1 MNYKKLKRVFALG
14 MAVLLSVS
22 TSVYGGTIEVHAA
35 EAISD
40 NLLENKVIDNSSL
53 EENTEKKGDVQGDT
67 QGAGQGDSQDN
78 AQDAGQDD
86 GQDNAQNAGQGDS
99 NDNVQNAG
107 QGDVQGDTNGNVQ
120 NVEQGDTPNAEQAN
134 TQSTEQEKIQ
144 VNIQGD
150 AQDAGQDATVLTEQD
165 EKPAALAATM
175 AAPSGVAKTE
185 VGYSNE
191 LNLGFSD
198 VAWVNSITAL
208 KVGNDSFEK
217 VNSFGFFESGN
228 KFIAGSYSFDG
239 GANGDLPALRIITK
253 NITFPVIAVISAN
266 GYEDLKLNIKREGK
280 SYAYTY
286 TAEVISDTTP
296 DTSVGQ
302 TYTVTTSNCSNGTLT
317 VAPNTAEAGTEV
329 KVTATPNE
337 GYEVESVT
345 ASQEN
350 STAVDLTAGTESGV
364 YTFIMPASNVTVSAT
379 FKEAA
384 PAEAGKI
391 VLSQL
396 KLEKEWM
403 SSNWNLKFTNADG
416 YVSKVTAI
424 KVNDTAWEE
433 TSYGPYYGGSYKKNT
448 DENYLIF
455 AGNDNSGSQDKPVL
469 KSGDVITITA
479 TGYEDLTFKLVIDP
493 NGNASLTEDDNQ
505 GDPYELHVKI
515 EGSFEAAIVGQKD
528 YDGVSSA
535 STGGASSNKNSAV
548 TVYGALVRKDT
559 EPADSDWEALDHQSK
574 IQLEGSKC
582 SVSIVPDVAGGT
594 AENSDSGMEGVY
606 MTLSSDLTLN
616 GTPKDPGTYLIS
628 VSIED
633 NRGRKATSNTL
644 PFRIYKGEETLAEQI
659 KTENLKQYAS
669 GLYAW
674 DIMEPWAIKN
684 FGSNVEGQE
693 ESVRVPEKLEVWF
706 GSHESGT
713 YGFLGYDIPW
723 ADVKAGN
730 IPQTLY
736 IPAGCNLTL
745 TNMKILSSVRIVV
758 ENGGKLTLSDST
770 VQGIIDVQNGGTFS
784 MNYDAY
790 SKKFTTGA
798 SICGQLRL
806 EDGAILENAAIYSHT
821 NYLANGDLTD
831 RSNDDAVVAVTGNVT
846 LKGQVF
852 VSGDE
857 AGSTGKGQTAL
868 QVKNGTLNLE
878 KGAILA
884 TYGGGGNTTLYSNG
898 GEAIQLEN
906 GTITGNGKVI
916 AIGGSVTFGPGGN
929 AVSGNGAIHT
939 SEVFLQGATSYTA
952 KNAAP
957 GKALEGDITLT
968 SAKRHVAD
976 GTQVE
981 SGQNDPLADLYW
993 KTGID
998 STPSMDRFVTA
1009 DTRSFTVSD
1018 IPSQVY
1024 TGNELQP
1031 QITVMDGGTLLTEGT
1046 DYVVTC
1052 KQVMSRAAAAS
1063 MMDAGTYTVVV
1074 SGTGVYGGSVEK
1086 AFVIEPKKT
1095 IFAVTEDAS
1104 SAVYDGQNKHP
1115 TVTVKDG
1122 DAVLAEGIDYE
1133 ITVSVDGKEYADAE
1147 FVATG
1152 VYEMAITGI
1161 GNYEGSTGKASF
1173 TISEKSSD
1181 QNSNGNDNNSNTG
1194 NTTDNGNNSNTG
1206 NTTDNGSNTNT
1217 DSSAANNS
1225 KKKKKHS
1232 SHGNSSEETTAQA
1245 AAESSAVADIS
1256 AVPATGDMAQT
1267 GQWVLLGAAS
1277 LAAIGISLETRRKKK
1292 K

>member
-22 TSVYGGTIEVHAA
+22 TSVYGGTMEVHAA
-35 EAISD
+35 EIISD
-40 NLLENKVIDNSSL
+40 DLLRNKVIDNSSL

-684 FGSNVEGQE
+684 FGSNVEGQA

-770 VQGIIDVQNGGTFS
+770 VQGIIDVQSGGTFS

-790 SKKFTTGA
+790 GKKFTTGA

-852 VSGDE
+852 ISGDE

-878 KGAILA
+878 AGATLA

-906 GTITGNGKVI
+906 GTITGDGKVI

-929 AVSGNGAIHT
+929 AVTGNGAIHT

-998 STPSMDRFVTA
+998 STPSMDQFVTA
-1009 DTRSFTVSD
+1009 DTKSFMVSD

-1052 KQVMSRAAAAS
+1052 KQVMSRAAAAL

-1074 SGTGVYGGSVEK
+1074 SGTGAYGGSVEK

-1104 SAVYDGQNKHP
+1104 SAVYDGQNKRP

-1122 DAVLAEGIDYE
+1122 DTVLAEGIDYE

-1147 FVATG
+1147 FVAAG
-1152 VYEMAITGI
+1152 VYEMTITGI

-1181 QNSNGNDNNSNTG
+1181 QNSNDTGNNTNNSNT
-1194 NTTDNGNNSNTG
+1194 NTG

-1245 AAESSAVADIS
+1245 AAENSAVADIS